1 MGKEGLEPSPVF
13 TERIL
18 SPQRLPFR
26 HIPFKIITFIIS
38 NDNKIKNNNLLFI
51 LYKIKLNK
59 NLINKIKLNKNLINK
74 ISLMYITYLFIYKV
88 IPSAACHYQK

>member
-59 NLINKIKLNKNLINK
+59 NLINKI
-74 ISLMYITYLFIYKV
+74 SLMYITYLFIYKV